1 MYNSLYSNSLYLML
15 DNLYPQVQPLKQTP
29 IVKVNGRNGAEA
41 YNLGPNSSAVLFDND
56 DSIIWFISTNSA
68 GYKTCISYEMVN

>member
-1 MYNSLYSNSLYLML
+1 ML
-15 DNLYPQVQPLKQTP
+15 GNLYQQVQPFKYTP

-41 YNLGPNSSAVLFDND
+41 YNLGPNSSAVLFDNND
-56 DSIIWFISTNSA
+56 PVIWFVSTNSA